1 MKENFRPAG
10 TVTEFYGELDSMIK
24 NKRELLVWQ
33 TDHQGKRIKINA
45 NIITYK
51 TDHWQTLITIN
62 SSSLD
67 KLKKRFTFFM
77 YAKEDGFL
85 LKGKFQRQDRDFYV
99 ILMDENVFLREKR
112 KTDRFQFQYTKI
124 YTDVLYGE
132 KISFQG
138 LLLKDISE
146 DGYGLLMNEAK
157 SKAFVEGMQL
167 GITKISTIELPR
179 PLNGSIVHK
188 TLTKDKGEERLN
200 IVRLGVKFHKPSKL
214 INHIKKAMQED

>member
-1 MKENFRPAG
+1 
-10 TVTEFYGELDSMIK
+10 
-24 NKRELLVWQ
+24 
-33 TDHQGKRIKINA
+33 
-45 NIITYK
+45 
-51 TDHWQTLITIN
+51 
-62 SSSLD
+62 
-67 KLKKRFTFFM
+67 M